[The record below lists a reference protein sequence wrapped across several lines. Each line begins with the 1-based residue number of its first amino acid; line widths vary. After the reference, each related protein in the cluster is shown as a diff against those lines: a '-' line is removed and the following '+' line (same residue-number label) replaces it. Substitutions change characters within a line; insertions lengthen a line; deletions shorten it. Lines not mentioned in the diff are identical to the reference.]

1 MLKSVTTAA
10 LWWNEEWYENLK
22 EAARC
27 LRHGRNAEARGVM
40 DSIDVTTLWWN
51 ATWHAQLREAL
62 NVPESFSDSF
72 MRSSSVTSMLMR
84 GMMSGHLAT
93 AHACALAL
101 ATALHR
107 GSPEAAGSLRNNAA
121 VVSELQRGL
130 PKVLS
135 AKRCAAYY
143 RRVCLRMMAH
153 DAKGGMR
160 SFLIKAS
167 GFPPEAS
174 LYERGA
180 QGPRRTKQSRR
191 WKARA
196 EVLKQRKIE
205 GDLHSQSVQRFRRV
219 EPRPKRIARHRQQG
233 KRNRSGRRQVSSFMQ
248 NYAHS
253 LYRCLIRLI
262 SFTSHLWG

>member
-1 MLKSVTTAA
+1 
-10 LWWNEEWYENLK
+10 
-22 EAARC
+22 
-27 LRHGRNAEARGVM
+27 
-40 DSIDVTTLWWN
+40 
-51 ATWHAQLREAL
+51 
-62 NVPESFSDSF
+62 
-72 MRSSSVTSMLMR
+72 MLMR
-84 GMMSGHLAT
+84 GMMSGHDAT

-107 GSPEAAGSLRNNAA
+107 GSPEAAGSLRNNPAL
-121 VVSELQRGL
+121 VSELQRGL

-135 AKRCAAYY
+135 AKKCAAYY

-180 QGPRRTKQSRR
+180 QGRRRAKNSRR
-191 WKARA
+191 YRARA
-196 EVLKQRKIE
+196 RVLGQEVND
-205 GDLHSQSVQRFRRV
+205 GDPHCQSVQRFRRV

-233 KRNRSGRRQVSSFMQ
+233 KRHRSGRRQVS
-248 NYAHS
+248 
-253 LYRCLIRLI
+253 I
-262 SFTSHLWG
+262 SCNLCPLTLHPTNELRMGCVW